1 MRNHVVM
8 RQAYMMFTNPRV
20 ARLAQASHSTV
31 REGVRLGLIVGV
43 ATWLW
48 IAGFDFAAGTPFYTM
63 QFLGGVVTFTLI
75 HFMLCLVYG
84 VAIISAVHGSGREPT
99 VMFALIFSAILFEAG
114 FAGLTALIANMGLG
128 QLAWSRIF
136 FGNVMAAGLTYS
148 VIAFNHPMRDLYLA
162 AEEHQ
167 QD

>member
-1 MRNHVVM
+1 MP
-8 RQAYMMFTNPRV
+8 ANPRV
-20 ARLAQASHSTV
+20 ARHGPASHGTM

-48 IAGFDFAAGTPFYTM
+48 IVGFDFASGNPFYTM
-63 QFLGGVVTFTLI
+63 HFLGGVMAFTLF
-75 HFMLCLVYG
+75 HFTLCLGYG
-84 VAIISAVHGSGREPT
+84 LAVISLIHGSAREPT
-99 VMFALIFSAILFEAG
+99 VMFGLIFSAILFEAG

-136 FGNVMAAGLTYS
+136 FGNAMAAGLTYA
-148 VIAFNHPMRDLYLA
+148 VIAHNHPMRKLYLA